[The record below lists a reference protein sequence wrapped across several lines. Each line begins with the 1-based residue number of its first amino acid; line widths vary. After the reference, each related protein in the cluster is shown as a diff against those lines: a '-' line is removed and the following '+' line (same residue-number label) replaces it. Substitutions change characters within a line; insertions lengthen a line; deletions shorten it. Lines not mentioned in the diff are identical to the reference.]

1 MTKKQ
6 LCLYHNSLAKERDK
20 PMRAEDDEMSNALM
34 NDMAD
39 ALRSA
44 GLGSMIHSD
53 EVEPEPESEP
63 ETPSEILVEAE
74 DEPEKS
80 TISDEE
86 LTVEEQVQSLIEE
99 GEYKS
104 RSNAPQEALV
114 AFNKAIALDPSSDM
128 AWFNRGVL
136 LEAQQDAR
144 GARQAFQICL
154 DLNPDHA
161 PATANLAILL
171 DRIGDDAGAA
181 AMARRGLEFFPG
193 HPSLT
198 DVLNRTKSAPVEEV
212 PDEIETTVTKAT
224 HQESTLNVVMEET
237 GVEDAEAILAEAAH
251 HDLDGDGHLDKEELK
266 SAAGI
271 VAATQIVEEQIEE
284 TIEAEIQD
292 RPVVEEIN
300 LDKLTDEATELIRQG
315 EPKKALA
322 LLKPHLKTIGAQH
335 AGAWR
340 IAGGAMA
347 RMELDTHA
355 IAALEHATKLDE
367 TVASG
372 WYNLGSLYARNENQT
387 GAVEAFEKTVE
398 LDARHIKARRKL
410 VDFARTEND
419 VGTVLSQGMQI
430 LEHQDDPDLRNEI
443 IQSLLQCG
451 ETEVEVL
458 EYITGIPPTMPE
470 APQLAQYAL
479 DLLSPGAS
487 VDRARALTLKGENIE
502 AVTVWKE
509 LIQHDKENASLWR
522 GLAKSLEAAGDLE
535 TAQRCHTKARD
546 LESPP
551 QPETEEISQQQFET
565 PPPPPTATPPPFAPE
580 PPAMV
585 SEPVQALPIE
595 QQTIVEGQ
603 VTSAAND
610 LLLTPVEP
618 VSKTVTEEVNVEV
631 DLAKAALD
639 ATSMVQVNP
648 IVTANSSSVANQDI
662 SWYNQGIQL
671 MEDGKYREALSSF
684 DRALPSFAHDNQMVI
699 RILNGRGNAYYFL
712 EEYPACVE
720 SYHKAMMI
728 DPSNVRGQT
737 LYNMG
742 TAYAEMERFPDAIK
756 CYEQSIPRGL
766 SDEEA
771 KRAKEQIRR
780 CTILEKERK
789 KKLMR
794 R

>member
-1 MTKKQ
+1 MKQ

-44 GLGSMIHSD
+44 GLGSMVHSD
-53 EVEPEPESEP
+53 DAEPEPE
-63 ETPSEILVEAE
+63 TPAEMEAEAE
-74 DEPEKS
+74 DESPRD
-80 TISDEE
+80 TPSDEE
-86 LTVEEQVQSLIEE
+86 LTVEEQVKSLIEE

-237 GVEDAEAILAEAAH
+237 GIEDAEAILAEAAH

-284 TIEAEIQD
+284 TIEAEILE
-292 RPVVEEIN
+292 RPAAEEIN
-300 LDKLTDEATELIRQG
+300 LDRLTDEATELIRQG

-387 GAVEAFEKTVE
+387 GAKEAFEKTVE
-398 LDARHIKARRKL
+398 LDVRHIKARRKL
-410 VDFARTEND
+410 IDFAKAEND

-430 LEHQDDPDLRNEI
+430 LEHQDDPELRNEI
-443 IQSLLQCG
+443 IQALLQCG

-509 LIQHDKENASLWR
+509 LIQHDKENPSLWR

-551 QPETEEISQQQFET
+551 QSEFETIPQQQFET

-585 SEPVQALPIE
+585 AEPIQAQPIE
-595 QQTIVEGQ
+595 QPTVVEGQ
-603 VTSAAND
+603 ATSAAND

-618 VSKTVTEEVNVEV
+618 VSRSVAEEVNVEV

-639 ATSMVQVNP
+639 ATAMVQMNP
-648 IVTANSSSVANQDI
+648 IVSANSSSVANQDI

-766 SDEEA
+766 SDEEV

>member
-1 MTKKQ
+1 M
-6 LCLYHNSLAKERDK
+6 S
-20 PMRAEDDEMSNALM
+20 AEDDEMSNALM

-44 GLGSMIHSD
+44 GLGSMVHPD
-53 EVEPEPESEP
+53 DHEAEPESP
-63 ETPSEILVEAE
+63 TETMVEADQE
-74 DEPEKS
+74 EPAES
-80 TISDEE
+80 PTDEE
-86 LTVEEQVQSLIEE
+86 LTIEEQVQSLIEE

-154 DLNPDHA
+154 DLNPEHA

-198 DVLNRTKSAPVEEV
+198 DVLQRTKTAPVEEV
-212 PDEIETTVTKAT
+212 PDEIQTTVTKAI
-224 HQESTLNVVMEET
+224 HQESTLNIVMEET
-237 GVEDAEAILAEAAH
+237 GVEDAEAILSEAVH

-271 VAATQIVEEQIEE
+271 VAATQIVEEKIEE
-284 TIEAEIQD
+284 AIETEIQE
-292 RPVVEEIN
+292 RPVVDEIN
-300 LDKLTDEATELIRQG
+300 LDKFTDEATELIRQG

-367 TVASG
+367 TAASG
-372 WYNLGSLYARNENQT
+372 WYNLGSLYARNENPT
-387 GAVEAFEKTVE
+387 GAKNAFEMTVE
-398 LDARHIKARRKL
+398 HDASHIKARRKL
-410 VDFARTEND
+410 IDIAKSEND
-419 VGTVLSQGMQI
+419 IGTVLSHGMQI
-430 LEHQDDPDLRNEI
+430 LEHQDDPELRNEI
-443 IQSLLQCG
+443 IQTLLQCG

-479 DLLSPGAS
+479 DLLSPGPS

-509 LIQHDKENASLWR
+509 LIQHDKENPLLWR

-551 QPETEEISQQQFET
+551 QEQIEAIPQQQFET
-565 PPPPPTATPPPFAPE
+565 PPPPPTATPPPVAPE

-585 SEPVQALPIE
+585 VEPIQAQPIQQQSVVE
-595 QQTIVEGQ
+595 QQA
-603 VTSAAND
+603 TSAAND
-610 LLLTPVEP
+610 ILLTPVEP
-618 VSKTVTEEVNVEV
+618 VSKAVEQEVDVEV

-639 ATSMVQVNP
+639 AAAIVQVNP
-648 IVTANSSSVANQDI
+648 IVSANSSSVANQDI

-712 EEYPACVE
+712 EEYPDCVE

>member
-1 MTKKQ
+1 
-6 LCLYHNSLAKERDK
+6 
-20 PMRAEDDEMSNALM
+20 MRADDDEMSNVLM

-44 GLGSMIHSD
+44 GLGSMVHSD
-53 EVEPEPESEP
+53 EIETEPEATSEMVEEEQEQP
-63 ETPSEILVEAE
+63 VETPSV
-74 DEPEKS
+74 
-80 TISDEE
+80 EE

-237 GVEDAEAILAEAAH
+237 GIEDAEAILAEAAH

-271 VAATQIVEEQIEE
+271 VAATQIVEEHIEE
-284 TIEAEIQD
+284 TIEAEIQE
-292 RPVVEEIN
+292 RPVMEEIN
-300 LDKLTDEATELIRQG
+300 LDRLTDEATELIRQG

-372 WYNLGSLYARNENQT
+372 WYNLGSLYARNENHN
-387 GAVEAFEKTVE
+387 GAKDAFEKTVD
-398 LDARHIKARRKL
+398 LDARHVKARRKL
-410 VDFARTEND
+410 IDFAKTEND
-419 VGTVLSQGMQI
+419 IGTVLSQGMQI
-430 LEHQDDPDLRNEI
+430 LEHQDDHDLRYEI
-443 IQSLLQCG
+443 VQTLLQCG

-509 LIQHDKENASLWR
+509 LIQHDKENPSLWR

-551 QPETEEISQQQFET
+551 QPEIETIPQQQLET

-585 SEPVQALPIE
+585 AEPTQALPVE
-595 QQTIVEGQ
+595 QSVVEDR

-610 LLLTPVEP
+610 LLLTPIEP
-618 VSKTVTEEVNVEV
+618 VSKTVSEEVNVEV

-639 ATSMVQVNP
+639 ATAMVQVNP
-648 IVTANSSSVANQDI
+648 IVSANSSSVANQDI

>member
-1 MTKKQ
+1 
-6 LCLYHNSLAKERDK
+6 
-20 PMRAEDDEMSNALM
+20 MRAEDDEMSNALM

-44 GLGSMIHSD
+44 GLGSMVHSD
-53 EVEPEPESEP
+53 EVEPEPEAEP
-63 ETPSEILVEAE
+63 ETPSETVAE
-74 DEPEKS
+74 EDQKMPIETPS
-80 TISDEE
+80 VEE

-171 DRIGDDAGAA
+171 DRIGDEAGAA

-212 PDEIETTVTKAT
+212 PDEIETTVTKAS

-251 HDLDGDGHLDKEELK
+251 HDIDGDGHLDKEELK

-284 TIEAEIQD
+284 TIEAEIQE
-292 RPVVEEIN
+292 RPVVEDIN
-300 LDKLTDEATELIRQG
+300 LDRLTDEATELIRQG

-355 IAALEHATKLDE
+355 IAALEHATKLDDS
-367 TVASG
+367 VASG
-372 WYNLGSLYARNENQT
+372 WYNLGSLYARNENQN
-387 GAVEAFEKTVE
+387 GAKDAFEKTVE
-398 LDARHIKARRKL
+398 LDPRHIKARRKL
-410 VDFARTEND
+410 IDFAKAEND
-419 VGTVLSQGMQI
+419 AGTVLSQGMQV
-430 LEHQDDPDLRNEI
+430 LDHQDDPELRREI
-443 IQSLLQCG
+443 IETLLQCG

-509 LIQHDKENASLWR
+509 LIQHDKEDPSLWR

-551 QPETEEISQQQFET
+551 QQQTETMVQQHFET

-585 SEPVQALPIE
+585 AEPPQVQP
-595 QQTIVEGQ
+595 IVEQ
-603 VTSAAND
+603 SIVEEQATSAAND

-618 VSKTVTEEVNVEV
+618 VSKTVAEEVNVEV

-639 ATSMVQVNP
+639 ATAIVQANP
-648 IVTANSSSVANQDI
+648 IVSANSSSVANQDI

-766 SDEEA
+766 SDEES

>member
-1 MTKKQ
+1 
-6 LCLYHNSLAKERDK
+6 
-20 PMRAEDDEMSNALM
+20 MRAEDDEMSNALM

-44 GLGSMIHSD
+44 GLGSMVHSD
-53 EVEPEPESEP
+53 DVEPEPESEP
-63 ETPSEILVEAE
+63 ETPSETVAE
-74 DEPEKS
+74 EDQKMPIETQS
-80 TISDEE
+80 VEE
-86 LTVEEQVQSLIEE
+86 LTAEEQVQSLIEE

-212 PDEIETTVTKAT
+212 PDEIETTVTIAS

-251 HDLDGDGHLDKEELK
+251 HDIDGDGHLDKEELK

-284 TIEAEIQD
+284 TIEAEIQE
-292 RPVVEEIN
+292 RPVVEDIN
-300 LDKLTDEATELIRQG
+300 LDRLTDEATELIRQG

-355 IAALEHATKLDE
+355 IAALEHATKLDDS
-367 TVASG
+367 VASG
-372 WYNLGSLYARNENQT
+372 WYNLGSLYARNENQN
-387 GAVEAFEKTVE
+387 GAKDAFEKTVE
-398 LDARHIKARRKL
+398 LDPRHIKARRKL
-410 VDFARTEND
+410 IDFAKAEND
-419 VGTVLSQGMQI
+419 VGTVLSQGMQV
-430 LEHQDDPDLRNEI
+430 LDHQDDPELRKEI
-443 IQSLLQCG
+443 IETLLQCG

-487 VDRARALTLKGENIE
+487 IDRARALTLKGENIE

-509 LIQHDKENASLWR
+509 LIQHDKENPSLWR

-551 QPETEEISQQQFET
+551 QQQTETIVQQHFET

-585 SEPVQALPIE
+585 AEPPQAQPIVQ
-595 QQTIVEGQ
+595 QSIVEEQ
-603 VTSAAND
+603 ATSAAND

-618 VSKTVTEEVNVEV
+618 VSKTVAEEVNVEV

-639 ATSMVQVNP
+639 ATAIVQANP
-648 IVTANSSSVANQDI
+648 IVSANSSSVANQDI

>member
-1 MTKKQ
+1 
-6 LCLYHNSLAKERDK
+6 
-20 PMRAEDDEMSNALM
+20 MRAEDEEMSSALM

-44 GLGSMIHSD
+44 GLGSMVHSD
-53 EVEPEPESEP
+53 DVEPEPEAQSKMVE
-63 ETPSEILVEAE
+63 EAEQEMPSEIPSGE
-74 DEPEKS
+74 D
-80 TISDEE
+80 

-284 TIEAEIQD
+284 TIEAEIQE
-292 RPVVEEIN
+292 RPVTDEIN
-300 LDKLTDEATELIRQG
+300 LDRLTDEATELIRQG

-387 GAVEAFEKTVE
+387 GAKEAFEKTVE
-398 LDARHIKARRKL
+398 IDARHVKARQKL
-410 VDFARTEND
+410 IDFAKSEND

-430 LEHQDDPDLRNEI
+430 LEYQDDTDLRNEI
-443 IQSLLQCG
+443 IQTLLQCG

-487 VDRARALTLKGENIE
+487 VDRARALTLQGENIE

-509 LIQHDKENASLWR
+509 LIQHDKENPSLWR

-551 QPETEEISQQQFET
+551 QPEIETVSQQHFET
-565 PPPPPTATPPPFAPE
+565 PPPPPTATPPPVAPE
-580 PPAMV
+580 PPALIA
-585 SEPVQALPIE
+585 EPVEPEPIL
-595 QQTIVEGQ
+595 QQTAVEEQ
-603 VTSAAND
+603 ATSAANN

-618 VSKTVTEEVNVEV
+618 VRKTVAEEVNVEV

-639 ATSMVQVNP
+639 ATAMVQTNP
-648 IVTANSSSVANQDI
+648 IVSANSSSVANQDI

>member
-1 MTKKQ
+1 
-6 LCLYHNSLAKERDK
+6 
-20 PMRAEDDEMSNALM
+20 
-34 NDMAD
+34 
-39 ALRSA
+39 
-44 GLGSMIHSD
+44 
-53 EVEPEPESEP
+53 
-63 ETPSEILVEAE
+63 
-74 DEPEKS
+74 
-80 TISDEE
+80 
-86 LTVEEQVQSLIEE
+86 
-99 GEYKS
+99 
-104 RSNAPQEALV
+104 
-114 AFNKAIALDPSSDM
+114 
-128 AWFNRGVL
+128 
-136 LEAQQDAR
+136 
-144 GARQAFQICL
+144 
-154 DLNPDHA
+154 
-161 PATANLAILL
+161 
-171 DRIGDDAGAA
+171 
-181 AMARRGLEFFPG
+181 
-193 HPSLT
+193 
-198 DVLNRTKSAPVEEV
+198 
-212 PDEIETTVTKAT
+212 
-224 HQESTLNVVMEET
+224 QESTLNVVMEET
-237 GVEDAEAILAEAAH
+237 GVEDSEAILAEATH

-266 SAAGI
+266 SAASI
-271 VAATQIVEEQIEE
+271 VAATQIVEEKIDESIETE
-284 TIEAEIQD
+284 IEQ
-292 RPVVEEIN
+292 RPIVEEIN
-300 LDKLTDEATELIRQG
+300 LDRLTDEATELIRQG

-347 RMELDTHA
+347 RMELDNHA

-372 WYNLGSLYARNENQT
+372 WYNLGSLYARNGNDA
-387 GAVEAFEKTVE
+387 GAKEAFETTIE
-398 LDARHIKARRKL
+398 LDKRHVKARRKL
-410 VDFARTEND
+410 IDYAKEEND
-419 VGTVLSQGMQI
+419 VGTIISHGMI
-430 LEHQDDPDLRNEI
+430 LLEGQDDSELRDEI
-443 IQSLLQCG
+443 VQMLLQCG

-487 VDRARALTLKGENIE
+487 IDRARALTLKGENIE

-509 LIQHDKENASLWR
+509 LIQTDKENSALWK
-522 GLAKSLEAAGDLE
+522 GLAKSLEAAGDIE
-535 TAQRCHTKARD
+535 TAQRCHTKARE

-551 QPETEEISQQQFET
+551 EVVPETPALT
-565 PPPPPTATPPPFAPE
+565 P
-580 PPAMV
+580 
-585 SEPVQALPIE
+585 EPVQSFEQTPAIVAEPIKE
-595 QQTIVEGQ
+595 EIVQE
-603 VTSAAND
+603 TNAANE
-610 LLLTPVEP
+610 LLLTPIEQPDKVVEQ
-618 VSKTVTEEVNVEV
+618 EVNVEV

-639 ATSMVQVNP
+639 AAATVQVNP
-648 IVTANSSSVANQDI
+648 IISSNSSSVANQDI
-662 SWYNQGIQL
+662 SWYNQGVQL
-671 MEDGKYREALSSF
+671 IEDGKYREALSSF
-684 DRALPSFAHDNQMVI
+684 DRALPSFAGDNQMVI

-789 KKLMR
+789 KKLAR

>member
-1 MTKKQ
+1 
-6 LCLYHNSLAKERDK
+6 
-20 PMRAEDDEMSNALM
+20 MRAEDEEMSSALM

-44 GLGSMIHSD
+44 GLGSMVHSD
-53 EVEPEPESEP
+53 ETEPEPDAQIEMVAEAEQELPS
-63 ETPSEILVEAE
+63 ETPSDE
-74 DEPEKS
+74 DR
-80 TISDEE
+80 
-86 LTVEEQVQSLIEE
+86 TVEEQVQSLIEE

-251 HDLDGDGHLDKEELK
+251 HDIDGDGHLDKEELK

-284 TIEAEIQD
+284 TIEAEILE
-292 RPVVEEIN
+292 RPVAEEIN
-300 LDKLTDEATELIRQG
+300 LDRLTDEATELIRQG

-355 IAALEHATKLDE
+355 IAALEHATKLDDS
-367 TVASG
+367 VASG
-372 WYNLGSLYARNENQT
+372 WYNLGSLYARNENQN
-387 GAVEAFEKTVE
+387 GAKDAFERTVD
-398 LDARHIKARRKL
+398 LDTRHIKARRKL
-410 VDFARTEND
+410 IDFAKSEND

-443 IQSLLQCG
+443 IQTLLQCG

-509 LIQHDKENASLWR
+509 VIQHDKENPSLWR

-546 LESPP
+546 LESSP
-551 QPETEEISQQQFET
+551 QPEIETIPQQQFET

-585 SEPVQALPIE
+585 AEPKQALPIE
-595 QQTIVEGQ
+595 QQTVVEEQ
-603 VTSAAND
+603 TASAANN
-610 LLLTPVEP
+610 LLLIPVEP
-618 VSKTVTEEVNVEV
+618 VRKTVAEEVSVEV

-639 ATSMVQVNP
+639 ATAMVQANP
-648 IVTANSSSVANQDI
+648 IVSANSSSVANQDI

>member
-1 MTKKQ
+1 M
-6 LCLYHNSLAKERDK
+6 S
-20 PMRAEDDEMSNALM
+20 AEDEDMSNALM

-44 GLGSMIHSD
+44 GLGSMLA
-53 EVEPEPESEP
+53 EEEAPEPEHTEVDPLEETVDSEV
-63 ETPSEILVEAE
+63 VEVAE
-74 DEPEKS
+74 NEDLSNE
-80 TISDEE
+80 D
-86 LTVEEQVQSLIEE
+86 QVRILIEE
-99 GEYKS
+99 GEFKS
-104 RSNAPQEALV
+104 RSNAPQEALA

-171 DRIGDDAGAA
+171 DRIGDEAGAA

-198 DVLNRTKSAPVEEV
+198 DVLNRTKNAPVEEV
-212 PDEIETTVTKAT
+212 PDAIESTVTKAT
-224 HQESTLNVVMEET
+224 HQESTLNVVMQET
-237 GVEDAEAILAEAAH
+237 GIEDSEAILAEAAH
-251 HDLDGDGHLDKEELK
+251 HDHDGDGILDKEELA
-266 SAAGI
+266 SAASV
-271 VAATQIVEEQIEE
+271 VAATKIIEDKIEE
-284 TIEAEIQD
+284 TIETEIEQ
-292 RPVVEEIN
+292 RPIVEEIN

-347 RMELDTHA
+347 RMDLDSHA
-355 IAALEHATKLDE
+355 IAALEHATKLDD

-372 WYNLGSLYARNENQT
+372 WYNLGSLYARNGNES
-387 GAVEAFEKTVE
+387 GAKEAFETTIE
-398 LDARHIKARRKL
+398 LDARHVKARRKL
-410 VDFARTEND
+410 IEYATKEND
-419 VGTVLSQGMQI
+419 VGSMISHGM
-430 LEHQDDPDLRNEI
+430 LLLNNHDDADLRSDI
-443 IQSLLQCG
+443 IQQLLDCG
-451 ETEVEVL
+451 EAEVKVL

-479 DLLSPGAS
+479 DLMSPGPS
-487 VDRARALTLKGENIE
+487 IERARALTLKGDNIE

-509 LIQHDKENASLWR
+509 MIQHDKENPVLWK
-522 GLAKSLEAAGDLE
+522 GLANSLEAAGDLD
-535 TAQRCHTKARD
+535 TAQRCHTKARE
-546 LESPP
+546 LESGG
-551 QPETEEISQQQFET
+551 QIVEQFET
-565 PPPPPTATPPPFAPE
+565 PPPPPTSTPPPVAPE
-580 PPAMV
+580 PP
-585 SEPVQALPIE
+585 S
-595 QQTIVEGQ
+595 QTIQ
-603 VTSAAND
+603 QLQPLDSAPQPIQDSIQTEVSQQETTVAND
-610 LLLTPVEP
+610 LLLSPIEP
-618 VSKTVTEEVNVEV
+618 VSKPVEQEVNVEV

-639 ATSMVQVNP
+639 ATAMVQANP
-648 IVTANSSSVANQDI
+648 IISANSSAVANQDI

-684 DRALPSFAHDNQMVI
+684 DRALPSFANDDQMVI

-720 SYHKAMMI
+720 SYHQAMMI

-766 SDEEA
+766 SDEEG

-789 KKLMR
+789 KKLAR

>member
-1 MTKKQ
+1 M
-6 LCLYHNSLAKERDK
+6 N
-20 PMRAEDDEMSNALM
+20 AEDEEMSNALM
-34 NDMAD
+34 SDMAD

-44 GLGSMIHSD
+44 GLGSMVGQEAQEEPD
-53 EVEPEPESEP
+53 ESN
-63 ETPSEILVEAE
+63 
-74 DEPEKS
+74 EKS
-80 TISDEE
+80 TTTVSNTDTVSEAIDEDE
-86 LTVEEQVQSLIEE
+86 NVEQQVQSLLDE

-104 RSNAPQEALV
+104 RSNEPQEALV

-198 DVLNRTKSAPVEEV
+198 DVLNRTKHAPVEEV
-212 PDEIETTVTKAT
+212 PDEIESTITKAT

-237 GVEDAEAILAEAAH
+237 GIEDSDAILAEATH
-251 HDLDGDGHLDKEELK
+251 HDLDGDGHLDKDELK
-266 SAAGI
+266 SAASV
-271 VAATQIVEEQIEE
+271 VAATQIIEE
-284 TIEAEIQD
+284 KIEESIETEIEQ
-292 RPVVEEIN
+292 RPAVDEIN
-300 LDKLTDEATELIRQG
+300 LDRLTDEATELIRQG

-347 RMELDTHA
+347 RMELDIHA

-367 TVASG
+367 TIASG
-372 WYNLGSLYARNENQT
+372 WYNLGSLYARNDNPD
-387 GAVEAFEKTVE
+387 GAREAFATTVE
-398 LDARHIKARRKL
+398 LDARHVKARRKL
-410 VDFARTEND
+410 VEYAQSDND
-419 VGTVLSQGMQI
+419 VGNIISHGII
-430 LEHQDDPDLRNEI
+430 LLDTQDDSELRKEI
-443 IQSLLQCG
+443 IDMLLQCG

-479 DLLSPGAS
+479 NLMSPGPS
-487 VDRARALTLKGENIE
+487 IERARALTLRSDNVES
-502 AVTVWKE
+502 VTIWRE
-509 LIQHDKENASLWR
+509 LIQNDKQNPVLWK
-522 GLAKSLEAAGDLE
+522 GLAKSLEMAGDLD
-535 TAQRCHTKARD
+535 TAQRCHTKANA
-546 LESPP
+546 LESVV
-551 QPETEEISQQQFET
+551 ETQQQFEN
-565 PPPPPTATPPPFAPE
+565 PPPPPTSTPPAVAPE
-580 PPAMV
+580 PPALKQTAIATQI
-585 SEPVQALPIE
+585 SEPVQ
-595 QQTIVEGQ
+595 VES
-603 VTSAAND
+603 TEMSSAND
-610 LLLTPVEP
+610 LLLTPIEP
-618 VSKTVTEEVNVEV
+618 VQKPVSEEVNVEV

-639 ATSMVQVNP
+639 ATAMVDVNP
-648 IVTANSSSVANQDI
+648 ILSANSSSVANQDI

-671 MEDGKYREALSSF
+671 MDDGKYKEALSSF
-684 DRALPSFAHDNQMVI
+684 DRALPSFANDSEMVI

-766 SDEEA
+766 SDAEA

-789 KKLMR
+789 KKLAR

>member
-1 MTKKQ
+1 
-6 LCLYHNSLAKERDK
+6 
-20 PMRAEDDEMSNALM
+20 MRAEDDEMSNALM

-44 GLGSMIHSD
+44 GLGSMVHTD
-53 EVEPEPESEP
+53 EVEPEPE
-63 ETPSEILVEAE
+63 TPSDIVVEE
-74 DEPEKS
+74 EQELQVETS
-80 TISDEE
+80 SVEE
-86 LTVEEQVQSLIEE
+86 LSVEEQVQSLIEE

-104 RSNAPQEALV
+104 RSNEPQEALV

-284 TIEAEIQD
+284 TIEAEIQE
-292 RPVVEEIN
+292 RPEAEEIN
-300 LDKLTDEATELIRQG
+300 LDRLTDEATELIRQG

-355 IAALEHATKLDE
+355 IAALEHAMKLDE

-372 WYNLGSLYARNENQT
+372 WYNLGSLYARNDNQT
-387 GAVEAFEKTVE
+387 GALEAFEKTVE

-410 VDFARTEND
+410 VDFAKTEND
-419 VGTVLSQGMQI
+419 VGTVLSQGIQI
-430 LEHQDDPDLRNEI
+430 LEHQDDPDLRSEI
-443 IQSLLQCG
+443 IQTLLQCG
-451 ETEVEVL
+451 ETEVDVL

-509 LIQHDKENASLWR
+509 LIQHDKKNPSLWR

-551 QPETEEISQQQFET
+551 QPEIETIPQQQFDT
-565 PPPPPTATPPPFAPE
+565 PPPPPTSTPPPFAPE

-585 SEPVQALPIE
+585 TEPIQALPIE
-595 QQTIVEGQ
+595 QQTVVEEQ
-603 VTSAAND
+603 ATSAAND

-618 VSKTVTEEVNVEV
+618 VSKTVPEEVNVEV

-639 ATSMVQVNP
+639 ATAMVQMNP
-648 IVTANSSSVANQDI
+648 IVSANSSSVANQDI

>member
-1 MTKKQ
+1 
-6 LCLYHNSLAKERDK
+6 
-20 PMRAEDDEMSNALM
+20 MRAEDDEMSNALM

-44 GLGSMIHSD
+44 GLGSMIGTE
-53 EVEPEPESEP
+53 EVESEP
-63 ETPSEILVEAE
+63 EPSTELAEEPIQEEATESNNEESVESSN
-74 DEPEKS
+74 DEPS
-80 TISDEE
+80 I
-86 LTVEEQVQSLIEE
+86 EEQVQSLIEV

-104 RSNAPQEALV
+104 RSNEPQEALV

-198 DVLNRTKSAPVEEV
+198 DVLQRTKSAPVDEV
-212 PDEIETTVTKAT
+212 PDEIQTTVTEAT

-237 GVEDAEAILAEAAH
+237 GIEDAEAILAEAAH

-284 TIEAEIQD
+284 TIEAEILE

-300 LDKLTDEATELIRQG
+300 LDRLTDEATELIRQG

-355 IAALEHATKLDE
+355 IAALEHANKLDE
-367 TVASG
+367 NVASG
-372 WYNLGSLYARNENQT
+372 WYNLGSLYARNDNPT
-387 GAVEAFEKTVE
+387 GAKEAFEMTVE
-398 LDARHIKARRKL
+398 LDTRHIKARRKL
-410 VDFARTEND
+410 IEFANDEND
-419 VGTVLSQGMQI
+419 VGAMLSHGMQI
-430 LEHQDDPDLRNEI
+430 LESQDDPELRNEI
-443 IQSLLQCG
+443 VQTLLQCG
-451 ETEVEVL
+451 ETEIEVL

-509 LIQHDKENASLWR
+509 LIQHDKENPTLWK

-546 LESPP
+546 LESPSVP
-551 QPETEEISQQQFET
+551 QQQVAAPLQQQFET
-565 PPPPPTATPPPFAPE
+565 PPPPPTATPPPVAPE

-585 SEPVQALPIE
+585 TEPLPVQATE
-595 QQTIVEGQ
+595 QQIVADEQ
-603 VTSAAND
+603 MTSAAND
-610 LLLTPVEP
+610 ILLTPVEP
-618 VSKTVTEEVNVEV
+618 VAKAPDQEVNVEV

-639 ATSMVQVNP
+639 ATAMVQANP
-648 IVTANSSSVANQDI
+648 IISASSSSVANQDI

-766 SDEEA
+766 SDAEA

-789 KKLMR
+789 KKLNR

>member
-1 MTKKQ
+1 M
-6 LCLYHNSLAKERDK
+6 S
-20 PMRAEDDEMSNALM
+20 AEDEEMSNALM
-34 NDMAD
+34 TDMAD

-44 GLGSMIHSD
+44 GLGSMLGSEEVVVEEIATP
-53 EVEPEPESEP
+53 EVED
-63 ETPSEILVEAE
+63 EAVQE
-74 DEPEKS
+74 DAIDSAIE
-80 TISDEE
+80 EE
-86 LTVEEQVQSLIEE
+86 LSVEEQVQSLIEE

-104 RSNAPQEALV
+104 RSNSPQEALV

-198 DVLNRTKSAPVEEV
+198 DVLSRNKNAPVDEV
-212 PDEIETTVTKAT
+212 PDEIESTITKAS

-284 TIEAEIQD
+284 TIETEIEQ
-292 RPVVEEIN
+292 RPVVEEID
-300 LDKLTDEATELIRQG
+300 LDRLTDEATELIRQG

-355 IAALEHATKLDE
+355 IAALEHATNLDE

-372 WYNLGSLYARNENQT
+372 WYNLASLYARNENPT
-387 GAVEAFEKTVE
+387 GAKEAFETTIE
-398 LDARHIKARRKL
+398 LDPRHLKARRKL
-410 VDFARTEND
+410 IDYAKDEND
-419 VGTVLSQGMQI
+419 VGTILSHGMTI
-430 LEHQDDPDLRNEI
+430 LESQDDPELRNEI
-443 IQSLLQCG
+443 IQMLLQCG

-479 DLLSPGAS
+479 DLLSPGPS
-487 VDRARALTLKGENIE
+487 IERARALTLKGENIE

-509 LIQHDKENASLWR
+509 MIQHDKENPILWK

-535 TAQRCHTKARD
+535 TAQRCHTKARE
-546 LESPP
+546 LENPTPAP
-551 QPETEEISQQQFET
+551 QSFDN
-565 PPPPPTATPPPFAPE
+565 PPPPPTSTPPPVAPE
-580 PPAMV
+580 PPALV
-585 SEPVQALPIE
+585 GEPIQSLPIE
-595 QQTIVEGQ
+595 TQQETLVDQ
-603 VTSAAND
+603 SASAAND

-618 VSKTVTEEVNVEV
+618 TRKAVEQEVNVEV

-639 ATSMVQVNP
+639 ATAIAQANP
-648 IVTANSSSVANQDI
+648 IVSSNSSSVANQDI

-684 DRALPSFAHDNQMVI
+684 DRALPSFANDNQMVI
-699 RILNGRGNAYYFL
+699 RILNGRGNAFYFL

-766 SDEEA
+766 SDAEA

-789 KKLMR
+789 KKLTR

>member
-1 MTKKQ
+1 MTM
-6 LCLYHNSLAKERDK
+6 ST
-20 PMRAEDDEMSNALM
+20 DDEDMSNALM
-34 NDMAD
+34 SDMAD

-44 GLGSMIHSD
+44 GLGSMVSEEAPEEANENPSEESHS
-53 EVEPEPESEP
+53 EAVPEPVAPES
-63 ETPSEILVEAE
+63 T
-74 DEPEKS
+74 
-80 TISDEE
+80 EE
-86 LTVEEQVQSLIEE
+86 LSVEEQVQSLIDE

-104 RSNAPQEALV
+104 RSNSPQEALV

-198 DVLNRTKSAPVEEV
+198 DVLNRTKHAPVEEV
-212 PDEIETTVTKAT
+212 PDEIESTVTKAT

-237 GVEDAEAILAEAAH
+237 GVEDSEAILAEAAH
-251 HDLDGDGHLDKEELK
+251 HDLDGDGYLDKEELK
-266 SAAGI
+266 SAANI
-271 VAATQIVEEQIEE
+271 VAATQIIEE
-284 TIEAEIQD
+284 KIEESIETEIEQ
-292 RPVVEEIN
+292 RPVVDEIN

-372 WYNLGSLYARNENQT
+372 WYNLGSLYARNDNQT
-387 GAVEAFEKTVE
+387 GAKNAFEMTID
-398 LDARHIKARRKL
+398 LDSRHAKARRKL
-410 VDFARTEND
+410 IEYAQEEND
-419 VGTVLSQGMQI
+419 IGTVISHGMI
-430 LEHQDDPDLRNEI
+430 LLETQDDIELRNEI
-443 IQSLLQCG
+443 IESLLQCG

-479 DLLSPGAS
+479 DLLSPGPS
-487 VDRARALTLKGENIE
+487 VERARALTLKGENIE

-509 LIQHDKENASLWR
+509 LIQTDKSNPILWR

-535 TAQRCHTKARD
+535 TAQRCHTKAKE
-546 LESPP
+546 LESGTHEQP
-551 QPETEEISQQQFET
+551 QFDN
-565 PPPPPTATPPPFAPE
+565 PPPPPTATPPAVAPK
-580 PPAMV
+580 PPALEQPTIAPV
-585 SEPVQALPIE
+585 EDAYVPESPVQE
-595 QQTIVEGQ
+595 
-603 VTSAAND
+603 TSSAND
-610 LLLTPVEP
+610 LLLTPIEP
-618 VSKTVTEEVNVEV
+618 VRRETNQEVNVEV

-639 ATSMVQVNP
+639 ATAMVSVNP
-648 IVTANSSSVANQDI
+648 IVSANSSSVANQDI

-684 DRALPSFAHDNQMVI
+684 DRALPSFANDNQMVI

-766 SDEEA
+766 EDAEV

-789 KKLMR
+789 KKLAR

>member
-1 MTKKQ
+1 M
-6 LCLYHNSLAKERDK
+6 S
-20 PMRAEDDEMSNALM
+20 AEDEDMSNALM

-44 GLGSMIHSD
+44 GLGSMLASGEEENQASELEEMRPEVNAEETSSEAAEPSNEESSVD
-53 EVEPEPESEP
+53 EQ
-63 ETPSEILVEAE
+63 LQA
-74 DEPEKS
+74 
-80 TISDEE
+80 
-86 LTVEEQVQSLIEE
+86 LIDE
-99 GEYKS
+99 GEFKS
-104 RSNAPQEALV
+104 RSNSPQEALV

-198 DVLNRTKSAPVEEV
+198 DVLNRTMHAPVDEV
-212 PDEIETTVTKAT
+212 PDPIESTITKAT

-237 GVEDAEAILAEAAH
+237 GVQDPEAILAEAAY
-251 HDLDGDGHLDKEELK
+251 HDLDGDGHLDKDELK
-266 SAAGI
+266 SAAGV
-271 VAATQIVEEQIEE
+271 VAATQFVEEQIEE
-284 TIEAEIQD
+284 SIEVEIEQ
-292 RPVVEEIN
+292 RPIVDEIN
-300 LDKLTDEATELIRQG
+300 LDRLTDEATELIRQG

-355 IAALEHATKLDE
+355 IAALEHATQLDE

-372 WYNLGSLYARNENQT
+372 WYNLGSLYARNDNVG
-387 GAVEAFEKTVE
+387 GAKEAFESTVE
-398 LDARHIKARRKL
+398 IDKRHAKARRKL
-410 VDFARTEND
+410 LEYAKEEND
-419 VGTVLSQGMQI
+419 VGLVISHGMI
-430 LEHQDDPDLRNEI
+430 LLESQDDQTLRDEI
-443 IQSLLQCG
+443 VQMLLQCG
-451 ETEVEVL
+451 ETEVKVL
-458 EYITGIPPTMPE
+458 EYITGISPTMPE

-487 VDRARALTLKGENIE
+487 IERARALTLKGENIE
-502 AVTVWKE
+502 AVTQWRE
-509 LIQHDKENASLWR
+509 LIQDDKENPVLWR
-522 GLAKSLEAAGDLE
+522 GLAKSLEAAGDLD
-535 TAQRCHTKARD
+535 TAQRCHSKAQT
-546 LESPP
+546 LEAPTS
-551 QPETEEISQQQFET
+551 TQQQFDT
-565 PPPPPTATPPPFAPE
+565 PPPPPTATPPAVAPE

-585 SEPVQALPIE
+585 AEASMQSTISPQPVQEA
-595 QQTIVEGQ
+595 QQT
-603 VTSAAND
+603 TAAND
-610 LLLTPVEP
+610 LLLTPIERTPKAVDETP
-618 VSKTVTEEVNVEV
+618 NVEV

-639 ATSMVQVNP
+639 ATAMVQVNQ
-648 IVTANSSSVANQDI
+648 ITSSDSSSVANQDI

-684 DRALPSFAHDNQMVI
+684 DRALPSFAHDSQMVI
-699 RILNGRGNAYYFL
+699 RILNGRGNAYYFM

-766 SDEEA
+766 SVEES

-789 KKLMR
+789 KKLAR

>member
-1 MTKKQ
+1 
-6 LCLYHNSLAKERDK
+6 
-20 PMRAEDDEMSNALM
+20 MRAEDDEMSNALM

-44 GLGSMIHSD
+44 GLGSMIGTE
-53 EVEPEPESEP
+53 EVESEP
-63 ETPSEILVEAE
+63 EPSTELAEEPVQEEATE
-74 DEPEKS
+74 SNNEEPAESSNDEPS
-80 TISDEE
+80 I
-86 LTVEEQVQSLIEE
+86 EEQVQSLIEV

-104 RSNAPQEALV
+104 RSNEPQEALV

-198 DVLNRTKSAPVEEV
+198 DVLQRTKSAPVDEV
-212 PDEIETTVTKAT
+212 PDEIQTTVTEAT

-237 GVEDAEAILAEAAH
+237 GIDDAEAILAEAAH

-284 TIEAEIQD
+284 TIEAEILE

-300 LDKLTDEATELIRQG
+300 LDRLTDEATELIRQG

-355 IAALEHATKLDE
+355 IAALEHANKLDE
-367 TVASG
+367 NVASG
-372 WYNLGSLYARNENQT
+372 WYNLGSLYARNDNPT
-387 GAVEAFEKTVE
+387 GAKEAFQMTVE
-398 LDARHIKARRKL
+398 LDSRHIKARRKL
-410 VDFARTEND
+410 IEFANDEND
-419 VGTVLSQGMQI
+419 VGAMLSHGMQI
-430 LEHQDDPDLRNEI
+430 LESQDDPELRNEI
-443 IQSLLQCG
+443 VQTLLQCG
-451 ETEVEVL
+451 ETEIEVL

-509 LIQHDKENASLWR
+509 LIQHDKENPTLWK

-546 LESPP
+546 LESPSVP
-551 QPETEEISQQQFET
+551 QQQIAAPSQQQFET
-565 PPPPPTATPPPFAPE
+565 PPPPPTATPPPVAPE

-585 SEPVQALPIE
+585 TEPLPVQATE
-595 QQTIVEGQ
+595 QQIVADEQ
-603 VTSAAND
+603 MTSAAND
-610 LLLTPVEP
+610 ILLTPVEP
-618 VSKTVTEEVNVEV
+618 VAKAPDQEVNVEV

-639 ATSMVQVNP
+639 ATAMVQANP
-648 IVTANSSSVANQDI
+648 IISASSSSVANQDI

-766 SDEEA
+766 SDAEA

-789 KKLMR
+789 KKLNR

>member
-1 MTKKQ
+1 M
-6 LCLYHNSLAKERDK
+6 S
-20 PMRAEDDEMSNALM
+20 AEDDDMSNALM

-39 ALRSA
+39 ALKSA
-44 GLGSMIHSD
+44 GLGSMVASE
-53 EVEPEPESEP
+53 EVVEESE
-63 ETPSEILVEAE
+63 
-74 DEPEKS
+74 
-80 TISDEE
+80 TIEE
-86 LTVEEQVQSLIEE
+86 TVEEEVTAAEETDNSEEDVSIEDQVRSLIEE
-99 GEYKS
+99 GEFKS
-104 RSNAPQEALV
+104 RSNSPQEALIV
-114 AFNKAIALDPSSDM
+114 FNKAIALDPSSDM

-154 DLNPDHA
+154 DLNPEHA

-198 DVLNRTKSAPVEEV
+198 DVLNRTKHAPVEEV
-212 PDEIETTVTKAT
+212 PDAIESTVTKAT

-237 GVEDAEAILAEAAH
+237 GVEDSEAILAEATH

-266 SAAGI
+266 SAASI
-271 VAATQIVEEQIEE
+271 VAATQIVEEKIDESIETE
-284 TIEAEIQD
+284 IEQ

-300 LDKLTDEATELIRQG
+300 LDRLTDEATELIRQG

-367 TVASG
+367 TIASG
-372 WYNLGSLYARNENQT
+372 WYNLGSLYARNGNDA
-387 GAVEAFEKTVE
+387 GAKEAFETTIE
-398 LDARHIKARRKL
+398 LDKRHVKARRKL
-410 VDFARTEND
+410 IDYAKEEND
-419 VGTVLSQGMQI
+419 VGTIISHGMI
-430 LEHQDDPDLRNEI
+430 LLEGQDDSELRDEI
-443 IQSLLQCG
+443 VQMLLQCG

-487 VDRARALTLKGENIE
+487 IDRARALTLKGENIE

-509 LIQHDKENASLWR
+509 LIQTDKENSALWK
-522 GLAKSLEAAGDLE
+522 GLAKSLEAAGDIE
-535 TAQRCHTKARD
+535 TAQRCHTKARE

-551 QPETEEISQQQFET
+551 EVVSET
-565 PPPPPTATPPPFAPE
+565 PALTP
-580 PPAMV
+580 
-585 SEPVQALPIE
+585 EPVQSFEQTPEIVAEPIKE
-595 QQTIVEGQ
+595 EIVPE
-603 VTSAAND
+603 TNAANE
-610 LLLTPVEP
+610 LLLTPIEQPDKVVEQ
-618 VSKTVTEEVNVEV
+618 EVNVEV

-639 ATSMVQVNP
+639 ATTTVQVNP
-648 IVTANSSSVANQDI
+648 IISSNSSSVANQDI
-662 SWYNQGIQL
+662 SWYNQGVQL
-671 MEDGKYREALSSF
+671 IEDGKYREALSSF
-684 DRALPSFAHDNQMVI
+684 DRALPSFAGDNQMVI

-756 CYEQSIPRGL
+756 CYEQSLPRGL

-789 KKLMR
+789 KKLAR

>member
-1 MTKKQ
+1 
-6 LCLYHNSLAKERDK
+6 
-20 PMRAEDDEMSNALM
+20 MRAEDDEMSNALM

-271 VAATQIVEEQIEE
+271 VAATQIIEEQIEE

-502 AVTVWKE
+502 AVTVWKD

-595 QQTIVEGQ
+595 QQTIVEEQ
-603 VTSAAND
+603 VTSTAND

-618 VSKTVTEEVNVEV
+618 VRKTVTEEVNVEV

>member
-1 MTKKQ
+1 
-6 LCLYHNSLAKERDK
+6 
-20 PMRAEDDEMSNALM
+20 MRAEDDEMSNALM

-44 GLGSMIHSD
+44 GLGSMVHTD
-53 EVEPEPESEP
+53 EVEPE
-63 ETPSEILVEAE
+63 TPSDIVVEE
-74 DEPEKS
+74 EQELQVETS
-80 TISDEE
+80 SVEE
-86 LTVEEQVQSLIEE
+86 LSVEEQVQSLIEE

-104 RSNAPQEALV
+104 RSNEPQEALV

-284 TIEAEIQD
+284 TIEAEIQE
-292 RPVVEEIN
+292 RPEAEEIN
-300 LDKLTDEATELIRQG
+300 LDRLTDEATELIRQG

-355 IAALEHATKLDE
+355 IAALEHAMKLDE

-372 WYNLGSLYARNENQT
+372 WYNLGSLYARNDNQT
-387 GAVEAFEKTVE
+387 GALEAFEKTVE
-398 LDARHIKARRKL
+398 IDARHIKARRKL
-410 VDFARTEND
+410 VDFAKTEND
-419 VGTVLSQGMQI
+419 VGTVLSQGIQI
-430 LEHQDDPDLRNEI
+430 LEHQDDPDLRSEI
-443 IQSLLQCG
+443 IQTLLQCG
-451 ETEVEVL
+451 ETEVDVL

-509 LIQHDKENASLWR
+509 LIQHDKENPSLWR

-551 QPETEEISQQQFET
+551 QPEIETIPQQQFDT
-565 PPPPPTATPPPFAPE
+565 PPPPPTSTPPPFAPE

-585 SEPVQALPIE
+585 TEPIQALPIE
-595 QQTIVEGQ
+595 QQTVVEEQ
-603 VTSAAND
+603 ATSAAND

-618 VSKTVTEEVNVEV
+618 VSKTVPEEVNVEV

-639 ATSMVQVNP
+639 ATAMVQMNP
-648 IVTANSSSVANQDI
+648 IVSANSSSVANQDI

>member
-1 MTKKQ
+1 
-6 LCLYHNSLAKERDK
+6 
-20 PMRAEDDEMSNALM
+20 MRAEDEEMSSALI

-44 GLGSMIHSD
+44 GLGSMVHSD
-53 EVEPEPESEP
+53 EAEPEPDAQLEMVVEADQ
-63 ETPSEILVEAE
+63 ELPSE
-74 DEPEKS
+74 
-80 TISDEE
+80 TQSDEE
-86 LTVEEQVQSLIEE
+86 QTVEEQVQSLIEE

-198 DVLNRTKSAPVEEV
+198 DVLNRTKSASVEEV
-212 PDEIETTVTKAT
+212 PDEIEMTVTKAT

-251 HDLDGDGHLDKEELK
+251 HDIDGDGHLDKEELK

-284 TIEAEIQD
+284 TIEAEILE
-292 RPVVEEIN
+292 RPVTEEIN
-300 LDKLTDEATELIRQG
+300 LDRLTDEATELIRQG

-355 IAALEHATKLDE
+355 IAALEHATKLDDS
-367 TVASG
+367 VASG
-372 WYNLGSLYARNENQT
+372 WYNLGSLYARNENQN
-387 GAVEAFEKTVE
+387 GAKDAFERTVD
-398 LDARHIKARRKL
+398 LDTRHIKARRKL
-410 VDFARTEND
+410 VDFAKSEND

-443 IQSLLQCG
+443 IQTLLQCG

-509 LIQHDKENASLWR
+509 LIQHDKENPSLWR

-546 LESPP
+546 LESPT
-551 QPETEEISQQQFET
+551 QPEVETIPQQQFET
-565 PPPPPTATPPPFAPE
+565 PPPPPTSTPPPFAPE
-580 PPAMV
+580 PPAMDT
-585 SEPVQALPIE
+585 EPIQALPIE
-595 QQTIVEGQ
+595 QQTLVEGQ
-603 VTSAAND
+603 TTSAANN
-610 LLLTPVEP
+610 LLLTPIEP

-639 ATSMVQVNP
+639 ATAMVQANP
-648 IVTANSSSVANQDI
+648 IVSANSSSVANQDI

>member
-1 MTKKQ
+1 MG
-6 LCLYHNSLAKERDK
+6 
-20 PMRAEDDEMSNALM
+20 AEDEDMSNALM

-44 GLGSMIHSD
+44 GLGSMLATGEEENQAPELEEMMPEVNAEEISSEAAEPSNEESSVD
-53 EVEPEPESEP
+53 EQ
-63 ETPSEILVEAE
+63 LQA
-74 DEPEKS
+74 
-80 TISDEE
+80 
-86 LTVEEQVQSLIEE
+86 LIEE
-99 GEYKS
+99 GEFKS
-104 RSNAPQEALV
+104 RSNSPQEALV

-198 DVLNRTKSAPVEEV
+198 DVLNRTMHAPVDEV
-212 PDEIETTVTKAT
+212 PEPIESTITKAT

-237 GVEDAEAILAEAAH
+237 GVQNPEAILAEATY
-251 HDLDGDGHLDKEELK
+251 HDLDGDGHLDKDELK
-266 SAAGI
+266 SAADV
-271 VAATQIVEEQIEE
+271 VAATQLVEEQIEE
-284 TIEAEIQD
+284 SIEVEIEQ
-292 RPVVEEIN
+292 RPIVEEIN
-300 LDKLTDEATELIRQG
+300 LDRLTDEATELIRQG

-355 IAALEHATKLDE
+355 IAALEHATQLDE

-372 WYNLGSLYARNENQT
+372 WYNLGSLYARNDNVD
-387 GAVEAFEKTVE
+387 GAKEAFESTVE
-398 LDARHIKARRKL
+398 IDKRHAKARRKL
-410 VDFARTEND
+410 LEYAKEEND
-419 VGTVLSQGMQI
+419 VGLVISHGMI
-430 LEHQDDPDLRNEI
+430 LLDSQDDQTLRDEI
-443 IQSLLQCG
+443 VQMLLQCG
-451 ETEVEVL
+451 ETEVKVL
-458 EYITGIPPTMPE
+458 EYITGISPTMPE

-487 VDRARALTLKGENIE
+487 IERARALTLKGENIE
-502 AVTVWKE
+502 AVTQWRE
-509 LIQHDKENASLWR
+509 LIQDDKENPVLWR
-522 GLAKSLEAAGDLE
+522 GLAKSLEAAGDLD
-535 TAQRCHTKARD
+535 TAQRCHSKAQT
-546 LESPP
+546 LEAPTS
-551 QPETEEISQQQFET
+551 TQQQFDT
-565 PPPPPTATPPPFAPE
+565 PPPPPTATPPAVAPE

-585 SEPVQALPIE
+585 AEASIQSTISPQPVQEA
-595 QQTIVEGQ
+595 QQT
-603 VTSAAND
+603 TAAND
-610 LLLTPVEP
+610 LLLTPIERTP
-618 VSKTVTEEVNVEV
+618 KALDETPNVEV

-639 ATSMVQVNP
+639 ATAMVQVNQ
-648 IVTANSSSVANQDI
+648 ITSSDSSSVANQDI

-684 DRALPSFAHDNQMVI
+684 DRALPSFAHDSQMVI
-699 RILNGRGNAYYFL
+699 RILNGRGNAYYFM

-766 SDEEA
+766 SAEES

-789 KKLMR
+789 KKLAR

>member
-1 MTKKQ
+1 M
-6 LCLYHNSLAKERDK
+6 
-20 PMRAEDDEMSNALM
+20 
-34 NDMAD
+34 
-39 ALRSA
+39 
-44 GLGSMIHSD
+44 
-53 EVEPEPESEP
+53 V
-63 ETPSEILVEAE
+63 VEAE
-74 DEPEKS
+74 DESAKD
-80 TISDEE
+80 TLSDEK

-284 TIEAEIQD
+284 TIEAEIQE
-292 RPVVEEIN
+292 RPVAEEIN
-300 LDKLTDEATELIRQG
+300 LDRLTDEATELIRQG

-387 GAVEAFEKTVE
+387 DAKEAFEKTVE

-410 VDFARTEND
+410 IDFAKTEND
-419 VGTVLSQGMQI
+419 VGTLLSQGMQI
-430 LEHQDDPDLRNEI
+430 LEHQDDLDLRNEI
-443 IQSLLQCG
+443 IQTLLQCG

-509 LIQHDKENASLWR
+509 LIQHNKENPSLWR

-551 QPETEEISQQQFET
+551 QPEIEAISQQEFET
-565 PPPPPTATPPPFAPE
+565 PPPPPTTTPPPFAPE
-580 PPAMV
+580 PPAMAV
-585 SEPVQALPIE
+585 EPIQTPPIE
-595 QQTIVEGQ
+595 QQSVVEEQ
-603 VTSAAND
+603 ATSAAND
-610 LLLTPVEP
+610 VLLTAIEP
-618 VSKTVTEEVNVEV
+618 VSKTVAEEANVEV

-639 ATSMVQVNP
+639 ATAMVQLNP
-648 IVTANSSSVANQDI
+648 IVSANSSSVANQDI

-684 DRALPSFAHDNQMVI
+684 DRALPSFAHDDQMVI

>member
-1 MTKKQ
+1 
-6 LCLYHNSLAKERDK
+6 
-20 PMRAEDDEMSNALM
+20 MRAEDDEMSNALM

-44 GLGSMIHSD
+44 GLGSMIGTE
-53 EVEPEPESEP
+53 EVESEP
-63 ETPSEILVEAE
+63 EPSTELAEEPIQEEATE
-74 DEPEKS
+74 SNNEEPAESSNDEPS
-80 TISDEE
+80 I
-86 LTVEEQVQSLIEE
+86 EEQVQSLIEV

-104 RSNAPQEALV
+104 RSNEPQEALV

-198 DVLNRTKSAPVEEV
+198 DVLQRTKSAPVDEV
-212 PDEIETTVTKAT
+212 PDEIQTTVTEAT

-237 GVEDAEAILAEAAH
+237 GIDDAEAILAEAAH

-284 TIEAEIQD
+284 TIEAEILE

-300 LDKLTDEATELIRQG
+300 LDRLTDEATELIRQG

-355 IAALEHATKLDE
+355 IAALEHANKLDE
-367 TVASG
+367 NVASG
-372 WYNLGSLYARNENQT
+372 WYNLGSLYARNDNPT
-387 GAVEAFEKTVE
+387 GAKEAFQMTVE
-398 LDARHIKARRKL
+398 LDSRHIKARRKL
-410 VDFARTEND
+410 IEFANDEND
-419 VGTVLSQGMQI
+419 VGAMLSHGMQI
-430 LEHQDDPDLRNEI
+430 LESQDDPELRNEI
-443 IQSLLQCG
+443 VQTLLQCG
-451 ETEVEVL
+451 ETEIEVL

-509 LIQHDKENASLWR
+509 LIQHDKENPTLWK

-546 LESPP
+546 LESPSVP
-551 QPETEEISQQQFET
+551 QQQIAAPSQQQFET
-565 PPPPPTATPPPFAPE
+565 PPPPPTATPPPVAPE

-585 SEPVQALPIE
+585 TEPLPVQATE
-595 QQTIVEGQ
+595 QQIVADEQ
-603 VTSAAND
+603 MTSAAND
-610 LLLTPVEP
+610 ILLTPVEP
-618 VSKTVTEEVNVEV
+618 VAKAPDQEVNVEV

-639 ATSMVQVNP
+639 ATAMVQANP
-648 IVTANSSSVANQDI
+648 IISASSSSVANQDI

-684 DRALPSFAHDNQMVI
+684 DHALPSFAHDNQMVI

-766 SDEEA
+766 SDAEA

-789 KKLMR
+789 KKLNR

>member
-1 MTKKQ
+1 
-6 LCLYHNSLAKERDK
+6 
-20 PMRAEDDEMSNALM
+20 MRAEDEEMSSALM

-44 GLGSMIHSD
+44 GLGSMVHSD
-53 EVEPEPESEP
+53 EVEPEPETQSEMVV
-63 ETPSEILVEAE
+63 EAEQEMPSEIPSGE
-74 DEPEKS
+74 D
-80 TISDEE
+80 

-284 TIEAEIQD
+284 TIEAEIQE
-292 RPVVEEIN
+292 RPVTDEIN
-300 LDKLTDEATELIRQG
+300 LDRLTDEATELIRQG

-387 GAVEAFEKTVE
+387 GAKEAFEKTVE
-398 LDARHIKARRKL
+398 IDARHIKARQKL
-410 VDFARTEND
+410 IDFAKSEND

-430 LEHQDDPDLRNEI
+430 LEYQDDTDLRNEI
-443 IQSLLQCG
+443 IQTLLQCG

-487 VDRARALTLKGENIE
+487 VDRARALTLQGENIE

-509 LIQHDKENASLWR
+509 LIQHDKENPSLWR

-551 QPETEEISQQQFET
+551 QPEIETVSQQHFET
-565 PPPPPTATPPPFAPE
+565 PPPPPTATPPPVAPE
-580 PPAMV
+580 PPALIA
-585 SEPVQALPIE
+585 EPVEPEPIL
-595 QQTIVEGQ
+595 QQTGVEEQ
-603 VTSAAND
+603 ATSAANN

-618 VSKTVTEEVNVEV
+618 VRKTVAEEANVEV

-639 ATSMVQVNP
+639 ATAMVQANP
-648 IVTANSSSVANQDI
+648 IVSANSSSVANQDI

>member
-1 MTKKQ
+1 
-6 LCLYHNSLAKERDK
+6 
-20 PMRAEDDEMSNALM
+20 MRAEDDEMSNALM

-44 GLGSMIHSD
+44 GLGSMVHPD
-53 EVEPEPESEP
+53 NLESEP
-63 ETPSEILVEAE
+63 ESPTEMVVKADLEEPAE
-74 DEPEKS
+74 S
-80 TISDEE
+80 TTDEE
-86 LTVEEQVQSLIEE
+86 PTIEEQVQSLIEE

-104 RSNAPQEALV
+104 RSNEPQDALV

-171 DRIGDDAGAA
+171 DRIGDEAGAA

-198 DVLNRTKSAPVEEV
+198 DVLQRTKTASVEEV
-212 PDEIETTVTKAT
+212 PDEIQTTVTKAT

-237 GVEDAEAILAEAAH
+237 GVENAEAILSEAVH
-251 HDLDGDGHLDKEELK
+251 HDLDGDGYLDKEELK

-271 VAATQIVEEQIEE
+271 VAATQIVEERIEE
-284 TIEAEIQD
+284 ALETEIQE

-347 RMELDTHA
+347 RMELDSHA
-355 IAALEHATKLDE
+355 IAALEHATKLDG

-372 WYNLGSLYARNENQT
+372 WYNLGSLYARNENPT
-387 GAVEAFEKTVE
+387 GAKEAFEKAVDH
-398 LDARHIKARRKL
+398 DASHIKARRKII
-410 VDFARTEND
+410 DIAKSQND
-419 VGTVLSQGMQI
+419 IGTVLSHGMQI
-430 LEHQDDPDLRNEI
+430 LEHQDDPELRNEI

-470 APQLAQYAL
+470 APQLAQYAM
-479 DLLSPGAS
+479 DLLSPGPS

-509 LIQHDKENASLWR
+509 LIQHDKENPLLWR
-522 GLAKSLEAAGDLE
+522 GLARSLEAAGDLE

-551 QPETEEISQQQFET
+551 QQQIESIPQQQFET
-565 PPPPPTATPPPFAPE
+565 PPPPPTATPPLVAPE

-585 SEPVQALPIE
+585 AEPTHAQPIQHQNVVEEQA
-595 QQTIVEGQ
+595 
-603 VTSAAND
+603 TSTAND
-610 LLLTPVEP
+610 ILLTPVEP
-618 VSKTVTEEVNVEV
+618 VSKAVEREVDVEV

-639 ATSMVQVNP
+639 AAAIVQVNP
-648 IVTANSSSVANQDI
+648 IVSANSSSVANQDI

-712 EEYPACVE
+712 EEYPECVE

-766 SDEEA
+766 SAEEA

>member
-1 MTKKQ
+1 
-6 LCLYHNSLAKERDK
+6 
-20 PMRAEDDEMSNALM
+20 MRAEDDEMSNALM

-44 GLGSMIHSD
+44 GLGSMVHTD
-53 EVEPEPESEP
+53 EVEPEPE
-63 ETPSEILVEAE
+63 TPSDIVVEE
-74 DEPEKS
+74 EQELPVETS
-80 TISDEE
+80 SVEE
-86 LTVEEQVQSLIEE
+86 LSVEEQVQSLIEE

-104 RSNAPQEALV
+104 RSNEPQEALV

-198 DVLNRTKSAPVEEV
+198 DVLNRTKNAPVEEV

-237 GVEDAEAILAEAAH
+237 GVEDAEAILAEATH

-284 TIEAEIQD
+284 TIEAEIQE
-292 RPVVEEIN
+292 RPEAEEIN
-300 LDKLTDEATELIRQG
+300 LDRLTDEATELIRQG

-355 IAALEHATKLDE
+355 IAALEHAMKLDE

-372 WYNLGSLYARNENQT
+372 WYNLGSLYARNDNQT
-387 GAVEAFEKTVE
+387 GALEAFEKTVE

-410 VDFARTEND
+410 LDFAKTEND
-419 VGTVLSQGMQI
+419 VGTVLSHGIQI
-430 LEHQDDPDLRNEI
+430 LEHQDDPDLRSEI
-443 IQSLLQCG
+443 IQTLLQCG
-451 ETEVEVL
+451 ETEVDVL

-509 LIQHDKENASLWR
+509 LIQHDKENPSLWR

-551 QPETEEISQQQFET
+551 QPEIETIPQQQFDT
-565 PPPPPTATPPPFAPE
+565 PPPPPTSTPPPFAPE

-585 SEPVQALPIE
+585 TEPIQALPIE
-595 QQTIVEGQ
+595 QQTVVEEQ
-603 VTSAAND
+603 ATSAAND

-618 VSKTVTEEVNVEV
+618 VSKTVPEEVNVEV

-639 ATSMVQVNP
+639 ATAMVQMNP
-648 IVTANSSSVANQDI
+648 IVSANSSSVANQDI